1 MVFCENGNVE
11 TLKNS
16 MLEALGFERRNQ
28 YQRFARDLASVYSGG
43 LDPNTVSLP
52 EEDGHS
58 PSPFSQA

>member
-1 MVFCENGNVE
+1 
-11 TLKNS
+11 